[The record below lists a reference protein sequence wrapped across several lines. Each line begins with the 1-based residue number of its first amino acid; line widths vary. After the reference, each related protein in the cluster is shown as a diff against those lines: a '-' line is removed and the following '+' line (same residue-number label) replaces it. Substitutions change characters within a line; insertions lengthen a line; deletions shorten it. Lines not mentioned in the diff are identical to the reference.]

1 RFDPLS
7 IRVENLEVSS
17 APEKPSFFKAQ
28 NASAVIPFE
37 SLWGNEF
44 VVTEASVDS
53 PEINLNELPAF
64 PKKSEQ
70 QTNQTR
76 FRVESFRVTS
86 GVVQIRDYKVQGI
99 DLLSQI
105 NSDGVNIA
113 KLNAQCLGIA
123 LSANGSMKNWSEPDL
138 NFRYNTN
145 GDLSQVAE

>member
-1 RFDPLS
+1 MSVVRKVLRIAVAIFVLLLILLIAAIYFLQTNVAQFAQKYIKNHYGLTLKIGAAELRFDPLS

-86 GVVQIRDYKVQGI
+86 GVVQIRDYKV
-99 DLLSQI
+99 
-105 NSDGVNIA
+105 
-113 KLNAQCLGIA
+113 
-123 LSANGSMKNWSEPDL
+123 
-138 NFRYNTN
+138 
-145 GDLSQVAE
+145 